1 MAIILSGVLAEEVAK
16 ELLEDAPL
24 PEILPVILAVLT
36 LHNVQLESES
46 SFLAHVTMVR
56 QKSEIKTMCKIFFI
70 INLLF
75 NI

>member
-1 MAIILSGVLAEEVAK
+1 MARILSGVLAEEVAK

-24 PEILPVILAVLT
+24 PEILPVILYDEDEL
-36 LHNVQLESES
+36 LEAL
-46 SFLAHVTMVR
+46 SFLAHEITVR
-56 QKSEIKTMCKIFFI
+56 LKNDNKIMFKIFFI